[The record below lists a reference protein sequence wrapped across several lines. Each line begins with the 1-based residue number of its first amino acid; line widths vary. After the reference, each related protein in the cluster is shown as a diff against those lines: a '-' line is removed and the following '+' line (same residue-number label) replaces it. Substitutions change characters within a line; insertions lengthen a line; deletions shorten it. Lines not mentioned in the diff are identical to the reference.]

1 MRHLR
6 AIVLSSALMAAFA
19 AALPLARAGA
29 YMDAVRVQQAC
40 RSIAELGA
48 SAFAARPSTAAIM
61 DSFELQAA
69 ARTWLEQMN
78 TQHPIP
84 AGREGQI
91 IRETAVHAFTRAAS
105 AQGAYDYGWARC
117 MDEYAL
123 PPFGTVQVQPR
134 PHPTPTPIE
143 RPR

>member
-1 MRHLR
+1 MRYLR
-6 AIVLSSALMAAFA
+6 AILLSSGLIAAFPA
-19 AALPLARAGA
+19 AFPAAHAGA

-48 SAFAARPSTAAIM
+48 NAFAARPSTAAMM

-78 TQHPIP
+78 TLQPIP

-105 AQGAYDYGWARC
+105 AQGAYDDGWARC